1 MRPRIPRARHR
12 RKTIPIEAEMKT
24 GKNLDL
30 LINDGAVQVFRCCR
44 HGLRMWLFWAFV
56 AAAIAGSVA
65 LAILGI

>member
-1 MRPRIPRARHR
+1 
-12 RKTIPIEAEMKT
+12 MKT

-30 LINDGAVQVFRCCR
+30 LIDDGAVQVFRCCR